1 MSPEFGTY
9 DDDAEGPSAAIA
21 NDDASDWG
29 AAEFPADRAD
39 ADVLEEIRERKTY
52 GKRAWQDV
60 RSEGQKDVMCVAG
73 DVWEALDPAG
83 LAQRQAASRPAI
95 APDELGQY
103 LNQVANDVRQN
114 KREIKA
120 TPVGLGATD
129 KTATFRQNLIRQI
142 QYESNAQRDVYSPIF
157 EDALQRGYGFGR
169 IVAKRTDPL
178 SKNQKLGL
186 EAFIN
191 PDAVTVDPDGAILSP
206 DCARIQWAF
215 IDEGFSVKQ
224 FKRDFPT
231 ARVVD
236 FTDEHR
242 RLAPDWVQGE
252 RITVAEYWTVETVRR
267 RVVFLKVD
275 PSRGWYEYKLP
286 RKPLPAEIDSF
297 EWVDEPHVY
306 QYLTNGIELL
316 AKKGAGKK
324 TRWPGTSIPIAS
336 CFGKVLY
343 VQTGSG
349 TQRRTMSMTR
359 LMRAPIMAYSYT
371 RTCQVE
377 VIGSVPRA
385 TWVGYEGQ
393 FRGHEE
399 EWAKANHEPVPF
411 LVAKPYTEATGG
423 QVLPLPTRN
432 SWDPPLQ
439 NLEMQAEAFRRSIQA
454 AAGVSPLP
462 TDAQRVNQKSGK
474 ALDRIESSG
483 QKGSYHFVDHL
494 DGMITRFGV
503 LLDEQIAHRYDT
515 MRKVTVRKP
524 NDEVEDVTIN
534 DPSNPE
540 SVKTDVGT
548 HDITISV
555 GPAYTD
561 ERAAASDFADTIVGN
576 EPLMQLVGPQKAQ
589 ELIAEA
595 IRLKSVGP
603 IGDHM
608 AEIIDPK
615 PPEPGEPPT
624 PEQVQRMQ
632 AEMQGVQ
639 QENAG
644 LKQAI
649 ETDQAK
655 QAGAVEKAKLDVASR
670 EKIALAEIQ
679 SRETIALAQLE
690 AKRADNETKLAVA
703 ELGAKVERL
712 ALFLEE
718 RARLGVQD
726 HETRMAGD
734 RMAHESA
741 EAREAREAA
750 ERTAADGR
758 AHEAAMAEQAAAQ
771 AAEAGA

>member
-1 MSPEFGTY
+1 MTATPGNY
-9 DDDAEGPSAAIA
+9 DDDNDGPSAAIA
-21 NDDASDWG
+21 NADEDSDWG
-29 AAEFPADRAD
+29 SPAYPAERRDD
-39 ADVLEEIRERKTY
+39 EVLEEIRERKTY
-52 GKRAWQDV
+52 GKRAWEIARKQ
-60 RSEGQKDVMCVAG
+60 GQTDVMCVAG

-83 LAQRQAASRPAI
+83 LKQRQDASRPAI

-103 LNQVANDVRQN
+103 LNQVSNDVRQN

-157 EDALQRGYGFGR
+157 EDALQRSYGFGR
-169 IVAKRTDPL
+169 VVVKRSDDL

-186 EAFIN
+186 EAFVN
-191 PDAVTVDPDGAILSP
+191 PDAVTVDPDGAMLSP
-206 DCARIQWAF
+206 DCAKIQWAF
-215 IDEGFSVKQ
+215 VDESFSKKE
-224 FKRDFPT
+224 FRREFPH
-231 ARVVD
+231 ARVID

-252 RITVAEYWTVETVRR
+252 RVTVAEYWTIEKMRR

-275 PSRGWYEYKLP
+275 PSRGFWEYQLP
-286 RKPLPAEIDSF
+286 RKPLPAEIDSV
-297 EWVDEPHVY
+297 EWRDEPHVC
-306 QYLTNGIELL
+306 QYLTNGFELL
-316 AKKGAGKK
+316 TKRGQQKR
-324 TRWPGTSIPIAS
+324 TRWPGTSIPIFS

-349 TQRRTMSMTR
+349 TERRLMSMVR
-359 LMRAPIMAYSYT
+359 HMRAPFMAYCYT

-393 FRGHEE
+393 FRGHEDD
-399 EWAKANHEPVPF
+399 WAKANHEPVPY
-411 LVAKPYTEATGG
+411 LVVKPFTEATGG
-423 QVLPLPTRN
+423 QILPLPVRQN
-432 SWDPPLQ
+432 WDPPLQ
-439 NLEMQAEAFRRSIQA
+439 NLEMQAEAFRRAIQA
-454 AAGVSPLP
+454 AAGTSPLP
-462 TDAQRVNQKSGK
+462 TEAQRQNQKSGK

-494 DGMITRFGV
+494 DGMITRAGV

-515 MRKVTVRKP
+515 KRTVTTRKP
-524 NDEVEDVTIN
+524 NDETEDVTIN
-534 DPSNPE
+534 DPSDPE
-540 SVKTDVGT
+540 SVQTGAGQ

-576 EPLMQLVGPQKAQ
+576 ADLMQLVGPQKAQ

-595 IRLKSVGP
+595 IRLKAVGP

-615 PPEPGEPPT
+615 PPEEGQPLT
-624 PEQVQRMQ
+624 PEQLQRAQ
-632 AEMQGVQ
+632 AELQGLQ
-639 QENAG
+639 QENQQ
-644 LKQAI
+644 LKQAM
-649 ETDQAK
+649 ETDEAK
-655 QAGAVEKAKLDVASR
+655 QRGAVEKAHLEVESR
-670 EKIALAEIQ
+670 EKIALAEIA

-690 AKRADNETKLAVA
+690 AKKADNETKLAVA

-726 HETRMAGD
+726 HETGLAER
-734 RMAHESA
+734 RMAHESD

-750 ERTAADGR
+750 ERTAAEGR
-758 AHEAAMAEQAAAQ
+758 AHEAEMAAQAAAQ
-771 AAEAGA
+771 SGAEA

>member
-1 MSPEFGTY
+1 MTATPGNY
-9 DDDAEGPSAAIA
+9 DDENDGPSAAIA
-21 NDDASDWG
+21 NEDESDWG
-29 AAEFPADRAD
+29 APEYPADRDD

-52 GKRAWQDV
+52 GKRAWEMV
-60 RSEGQKDVMCVAG
+60 RKEGQTDVMCVAG
-73 DVWEALDPAG
+73 DVWQALDPTG
-83 LAQRQAASRPAI
+83 LKQRQDAARPAI

-103 LNQVANDVRQN
+103 LNQVSNDVRQN

-157 EDALQRGYGFGR
+157 EDALQRSYGFGR
-169 IVAKRTDPL
+169 VVVKPADDL

-186 EAFIN
+186 EAFVN
-191 PDAVTVDPDGAILSP
+191 PDAVTVDPDGAMLSP
-206 DCARIQWAF
+206 DCAKIQWAF
-215 IDEGFSVKQ
+215 IDESFSKKE
-224 FKRDFPT
+224 FRREFPR

-242 RLAPDWVQGE
+242 RIAPDWVQGE
-252 RITVAEYWTVETVRR
+252 RVTVAEYWTIEKMRR

-275 PSRGWYEYKLP
+275 PSRGFWEYKLP
-286 RKPLPAEIDSF
+286 RRPLPSEIDSV
-297 EWVDEPHVY
+297 EWRDEPHVC
-306 QYLTNGIELL
+306 QYLTNGFELL
-316 AKKGAGKK
+316 TKRGAKKR
-324 TRWPGTSIPIAS
+324 TRWPGASIPIFS

-349 TQRRTMSMTR
+349 TERRLMSMTR
-359 LMRAPIMAYSYT
+359 LMRPSIMAYSYT

-393 FRGHEE
+393 FRGHEDD
-399 EWAKANHEPVPF
+399 WAKANHEPMPY
-411 LVAKPYTEATGG
+411 LQARAYTEATGG
-423 QVLPLPTRN
+423 QVLPLPERN
-432 SWDPPLQ
+432 NWDPPLQ

-454 AAGVSPLP
+454 AAGTSPLP
-462 TDAQRVNQKSGK
+462 TEAQRQNQKSGK

-494 DGMITRFGV
+494 DGMITRAGV

-515 MRKVTVRKP
+515 KRKVTTRKP
-524 NDEVEDVTIN
+524 NDEVEEVTIN
-534 DPSNPE
+534 DPDDPE
-540 SVKTDVGT
+540 SVQTDAGQ

-576 EPLMQLVGPQKAQ
+576 ADLMQLVGPQKAQ

-595 IRLKSVGP
+595 IRLKAVGP

-615 PPEPGEPPT
+615 PPDPGAPLT
-624 PEQVQRMQ
+624 PEQLQRAQ
-632 AEMQGVQ
+632 AEVQGLQ
-639 QENAG
+639 QENQQ

-649 ETDQAK
+649 ETDEAK
-655 QAGAVEKAKLDVASR
+655 QRGAVEKAHLEVESR
-670 EKIALAEIQ
+670 EKIALAEIA

-726 HETRMAGD
+726 HETAL
-734 RMAHESA
+734 AQSAQEHESA
-741 EAREAREAA
+741 EALAAREAA
-750 ERTAADGR
+750 SSEAETGR
-758 AHEAAMAEQAAAQ
+758 AHEAAMAREAAV
-771 AAEAGA
+771 AAREAEV